1 MAKFIT
7 LTEAYRSIRKPKKKR
22 KVDEYPAT
30 HAEYMAKHFP
40 DEEVEPEPEKY
51 DFELEDEDQRAPINR
66 HAQAYNT
73 NFADTIADQMYSK
86 PKKTERKLTPD
97 EVYAS
102 MYYDDGIDDDL
113 EAMDPHLKI
122 PPLDMGVAH
131 FWSALGKSLYRD
143 IETGTKAKER
153 FELDRD
159 GYNYYNR
166 IKSQELYD
174 ILDQALEVNLDISD
188 TVWDL
193 MEDKN
198 KKLYT
203 KLRKSMG
210 VGAKPTPVSDYEL
223 FKILKWHPEYTSRK
237 NTKYKEN
244 AGKYKLK
251 DIKKRIRNEFGD
263 SADSK
268 IAELKQYINKNRNW
282 PLGYN
287 DD

>member
-1 MAKFIT
+1 MSKFIS
-7 LTEAYRSIRKPKKKR
+7 LTEAYKTIRKPKKKR

-102 MYYDDGIDDDL
+102 MYHDDGIDDDL
-113 EAMDPHLKI
+113 EAIDPHLKI
-122 PPLDMGVAH
+122 MSPNPQIAH
-131 FWSALGKSLYRD
+131 FWSDLAKSLYYKIAD
-143 IETGTKAKER
+143 GTKIKER

-159 GYNYYNR
+159 QYKYYNT
-166 IKSQELYD
+166 IKSQELYEV
-174 ILDQALEVNLDISD
+174 LDQALDLNLDISD
-188 TVWDL
+188 SVWDL

-198 KKLYT
+198 KKLY
-203 KLRKSMG
+203 KELRTSMG
-210 VGAKPTPVSDYEL
+210 IGAKHPTISDYEL

-251 DIKKRIRNEFGD
+251 DIRKRIRKTFGD
-263 SADSK
+263 EADIK
-268 IAELKQYINKNRNW
+268 LAELKQFINSKREW
-282 PLGYN
+282 PDKG
-287 DD
+287 